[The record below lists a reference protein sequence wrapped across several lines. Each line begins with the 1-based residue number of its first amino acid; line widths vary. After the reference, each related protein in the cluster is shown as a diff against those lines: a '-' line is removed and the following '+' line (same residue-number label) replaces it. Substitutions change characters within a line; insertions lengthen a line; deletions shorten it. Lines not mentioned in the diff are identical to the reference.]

1 MCDFTP
7 EVGSTYPSVNLDK
20 DFLLDEN
27 PCVDWRVSYR
37 LGKLRNKIGDILPR
51 EATYGYAITGHAS
64 QGSEWDKVLV
74 LEENFPFDKEEHKR
88 WLYTCATRASEKL
101 VLIR

>member
-7 EVGSTYPSVNLDK
+7 EAGSAYPSVNLDK

-51 EATYGYAITGHAS
+51 HATYGYAITGHAS

-88 WLYTCATRASEKL
+88 WLYTCATRASSKL
-101 VLIR
+101 VLVR